1 MPGMT
6 EWTQKRGEDTS
17 TTDFASLKAAE
28 KLYGKKLALNKD
40 YQDRIQKLAKQT
52 NLKTLQEELK
62 NVNLVG
68 QARIQKEQDIQR
80 VIDQIQRNAYEG
92 AAANYKNFAERAMS
106 EYAIEVQRQ
115 MIAQEK
121 ENRASIERQAADE
134 LAILK
139 EAYPNEA
146 AQKTEAFKEA
156 EKEIAHNRKVALQE
170 SFKIEA
176 DINRQLIAK
185 EKTRNEIFIKGI
197 DSKVKQRQKEAEIAQ
212 ENLANEVKTYKDMVE
227 AGVSEDELKKQEA
240 VVQQANERANLA
252 QFKANITK
260 ALTDSIGAA
269 LNKGAQVVSKSF
281 SEVES
286 IMSEY
291 NAPVTSRLQGSGK
304 TFSQIL
310 DLTVGNTAAS
320 PFVKTTEILRAVK
333 QASEQG
339 IAYNIEQRAF
349 LATISDKIAET
360 FNAFDSNLTRLI
372 RLQQADTTA
381 ARLGMEASLT
391 KFFNNMFQDT
401 SYLGDL
407 SSVVSGAII
416 DANSQLDRASSAEF
430 EYVVQKWLGSLSAL
444 GMSSTAVSNI
454 AEGINYL
461 ATGNVQA
468 LAGNNQLQ
476 TLFAMSSSRAGLSYA
491 DLLLQ
496 GLDAKSTNKLLE
508 SMVTYL
514 KEIAE
519 GSSNKVVRGAY
530 GNIFNLSASDFR
542 AIQNLTSGD
551 IQNISSNV
559 LSYTNMVSELNN
571 QFRQLTSRTTV
582 SEMISNISSN
592 AIFGLGK
599 SIYENPGMYAMMKML
614 DAMDDLGVKIN
625 IPAVGVMGNFIDLN
639 TDVNSLM
646 RMAIGM
652 SQSLSLLGT
661 IMGSI
666 GAKGGLDLSA
676 WGGTETTQRGTG
688 IGGVLGTLVGGT
700 TTSTYVGTGS
710 SRDIKKTSLSSAT
723 DEASE
728 TSKITNKNIKAEKTF
743 DDFYYAV
750 IGTNAKEFIKVRET
764 YLSQA
769 YDENNGW
776 IKAYDDAVHTE
787 LKSVFGTTSF
797 FDYRLKVSDNSLEK
811 YAEGNVIRVVDSG
824 LTGVTSALMEV
835 RNATKA
841 QTAARASI
849 QTVNI
854 NEESIVNA
862 ILKALMSQKDDGAS
876 LQQVLDLLQKG
887 DLEVK
892 AKPRYGNYFQVQLE
906 SVSPTAKS
914 AIRE

>member
-68 QARIQKEQDIQR
+68 QARIQKEQDIQK
-80 VIDQIQRNAYEG
+80 VIDHIQRKAYEG

-106 EYAIEVQRQ
+106 EYAVEVQRQ

-121 ENRASIERQAADE
+121 ENRDSIERQAADE

-197 DSKVKQRQKEAEIAQ
+197 DSKAKQRQKEAEIAQ

-227 AGVSEDELKKQEA
+227 AGLSEDELKKQEA

-269 LNKGAQVVSKSF
+269 FNKGAQVVSKSF
-281 SEVES
+281 SEVET

-291 NAPVTSRLQGSGK
+291 NAPITSRLQGSGK

-360 FNAFDSNLTRLI
+360 FDAFDSNLTRLI

-592 AIFGLGK
+592 AMFGLGK